1 MLKKQKVVVNRIL
14 RDILTDKIE
23 IELETRFRG
32 KTVVK
37 HLAGSEFNVRGLQR
51 LTDFGFPFFD
61 RAETES
67 FYQSFIDSI
76 NSIPTIDV
84 YCHVGWHKISNKP
97 FFLHGKAVHQGNG
110 KKSEYHGSLDLSRTC
125 KIENFIDF
133 FENNLSKMI
142 GLQAICAISLSAAV
156 VGRLR
161 DKNHSFIFHIEG
173 GSTTGKTTSLQFA
186 GSLWGNPEIKKDGLV
201 RTWNSTDNGLIK
213 SLCGNCGIPICLDE
227 LVMTNAS
234 KTSLTYLL
242 TGGNDKQRMTEGS
255 SDEVFRTVFMSTGE
269 IQFKTGNFG
278 GISARLF
285 EVRDYNFT
293 KNKELADKINDFC
306 SENYGILGFE
316 FAKILSK
323 YSSEFIN
330 QKLEKYTKKVE
341 EVINSYLKKL
351 GLKYHPIL
359 GRCAE
364 KIAIVALAAMIC
376 KKDIGLKL
384 NISKIVKFLIE
395 RTSLLDVCRNEAQE
409 AAEKLLTYHSN
420 HRSAFPHNSNDKVSS
435 GIMGISIFRNNQ
447 LCEIVFHYENFVD
460 ISKKLGYSDTR
471 SLIRQLKENSLIIC
485 EAGKNYNRRKIGD
498 LPNAKAIVLNVDAVL
513 GGFNH
518 EV

>member
-1 MLKKQKVVVNRIL
+1 MLKNQKVAVNRIL

-37 HLAGSEFNVRGLQR
+37 HLQASEFNVRGLQR

-61 RAETES
+61 RTETES
-67 FYQSFIDSI
+67 FYQSVIESFD
-76 NSIPTIDV
+76 SIPTINV
-84 YCHVGWHKISNKP
+84 YCHVGWHKISDEL
-97 FFLHGKAVHQGNG
+97 FFLHRKAIHQGNC

-293 KNKELADKINDFC
+293 KSKKFADQLNEFYSKNFGIVGYEFVKALSTYSDDQINKKLITFTRKVEKI
-306 SENYGILGFE
+306 ILN
-316 FAKILSK
+316 IL
-323 YSSEFIN
+323 N
-330 QKLEKYTKKVE
+330 QK
-341 EVINSYLKKL
+341 
-351 GLKYHPIL
+351 GLKTNPIL

-364 KIAIVALAAMIC
+364 TIAIVALAANIA
-376 KKDIGLKL
+376 KKRLGIAF
-384 NISKIVKFLIE
+384 NISGIVSFFIR
-395 RTSLLDVCRNEAQE
+395 RTSLLDVCQNEALE
-409 AAEKLLTYHSN
+409 AANSFLTFYNNNRSKFPTKSN
-420 HRSAFPHNSNDKVSS
+420 VDNAGSVF
-435 GIMGISIFRNNQ
+435 GIS
-447 LCEIVFHYENFVD
+447 VFKKGELEELVILFDNFVK
-460 ISKKLGYSDTR
+460 IAKKFGYQDTR
-471 SLIRQLKENSLIIC
+471 TLLKQLKESNLSIC
-485 EAGKNYNRRKIGD
+485 EPGKNYCRRKVGNIARTKVVVF
-498 LPNAKAIVLNVDAVL
+498 NVKAIM
-513 GGFNH
+513 GGDDY
-518 EV
+518 EA